1 MHHSLDHLA
10 VCHTL
15 LNFQTQTGT
24 RTSLPCKTHTPAQP
38 SASPYL
44 LSSLHFS
51 PQQPAHAWNRKP
63 LRVISLPA
71 PYSPPGGRGGR
82 ISSPAFLKR
91 HRAGLRGAPHGHPLC
106 RPVPVKERG
115 RSQGRSLLR
124 GSIPPR
130 DPHLGSPQP
139 HSRPGA
145 PAAGSE
151 PPQRPPNAAAGL
163 SQAEP
168 CDHPTAPHS
177 PPGPPPLSSAT
188 PANVGG

>member
-1 MHHSLDHLA
+1 MHHPLDHLA
-10 VCHTL
+10 GCHTL

-24 RTSLPCKTHTPAQP
+24 SPSLPCRTHTPAQP

-63 LRVISLPA
+63 LHVTSLPA

-91 HRAGLRGAPHGHPLC
+91 QRAGLRGAPHGHPLC

-115 RSQGRSLLR
+115 RSLGRSHLR
-124 GSIPPR
+124 IPTW
-130 DPHLGSPQP
+130 DPHSPTHTQV
-139 HSRPGA
+139 
-145 PAAGSE
+145 
-151 PPQRPPNAAAGL
+151 PPQLAPTPPQHPPKSTAEL

-168 CDHPTAPHS
+168 CDHPKAPQGCR
-177 PPGPPPLSSAT
+177 PSALQ
-188 PANVGG
+188 PRPKWGVRGGNGRG